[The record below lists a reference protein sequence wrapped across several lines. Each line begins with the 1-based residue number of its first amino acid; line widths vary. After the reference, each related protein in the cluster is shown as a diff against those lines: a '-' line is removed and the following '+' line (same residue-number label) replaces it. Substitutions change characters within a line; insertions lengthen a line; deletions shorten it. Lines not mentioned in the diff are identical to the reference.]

1 MKIGDLVRF
10 SASSMLTP
18 EANLSGLG
26 IVSDIDMAWP
36 NDPRETDL
44 NVSVTY
50 PDGTE
55 ETWYD
60 WQLEVINENR

>member
-1 MKIGDLVRF
+1 MKVGDLVRF
-10 SASSMLTP
+10 QHSTVPTP
-18 EANLSGLG
+18 EANSSGLG
-26 IVSDIDMAWP
+26 IVSDIDVAWP

-60 WQLEVINENR
+60 WQLEVISESR